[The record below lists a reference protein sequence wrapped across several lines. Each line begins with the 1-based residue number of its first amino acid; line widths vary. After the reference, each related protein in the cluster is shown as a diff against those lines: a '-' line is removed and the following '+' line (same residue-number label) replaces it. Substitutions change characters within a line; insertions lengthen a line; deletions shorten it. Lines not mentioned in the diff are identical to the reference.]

1 MFEKY
6 SKEQYQIF
14 LVGNLTKYIK
24 INIINCLSHAKTI
37 MNKQKVLKILNE
49 LKPHRELAEWMIA
62 LINAW
67 FMDKETYQNML
78 FMISSVI
85 KKLPDWEEKEK
96 LKISFDDLEVNEI
109 NN

>member
-1 MFEKY
+1 MRKIYCIYASKAVKQPFFNQKHDLFTLLNSLKLIMFEKY

-49 LKPHRELAEWMIA
+49 LKPHRELAE
-62 LINAW
+62 
-67 FMDKETYQNML
+67 
-78 FMISSVI
+78 
-85 KKLPDWEEKEK
+85 
-96 LKISFDDLEVNEI
+96 
-109 NN
+109 